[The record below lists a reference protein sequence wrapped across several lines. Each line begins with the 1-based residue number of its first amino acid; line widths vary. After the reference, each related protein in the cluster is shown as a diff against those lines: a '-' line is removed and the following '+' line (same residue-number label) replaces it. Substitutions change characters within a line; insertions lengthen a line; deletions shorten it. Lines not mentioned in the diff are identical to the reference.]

1 MCYVSKGGSFT
12 LLSILRRIFPVF
24 CFVPIG
30 LRGPV
35 LGIHFLFP
43 SLLPAHLFLPSL
55 PLPLLSTGFSV
66 PGDYY
71 DTNDQTSR
79 RPMSHWGRRWS
90 RGREE
95 GRRYEGGR
103 EGGRGLREV
112 KRRTKRRKDK
122 KCTHRFVCRYE
133 REHLVLCNSS
143 PCFLLASSFL

>member
-1 MCYVSKGGSFT
+1 LFPSAYVG
-12 LLSILRRIFPVF
+12 LS
-24 CFVPIG
+24 
-30 LRGPV
+30 V

-55 PLPLLSTGFSV
+55 PLPLLFTGFSV

-103 EGGRGLREV
+103 KGGRKGLEGGE
-112 KRRTKRRKDK
+112 RTNEK
-122 KCTHRFVCRYE
+122 KKGQEIYALVC
-133 REHLVLCNSS
+133 V
-143 PCFLLASSFL
+143 